1 MVEMSQEFTRMM
13 INEIESQFRQQL
25 DDQTRMFEAF
35 EELKTK
41 VRPKM
46 VVVKREL
53 ADVAKI
59 FRDFQNKYE
68 QPVFTKGL
76 EFYLKALEYESKT
89 VVDGLDEEIAFHQK
103 EIDKLEQ
110 LKLYRIKTTQDCAE
124 DITRGLID
132 QPQKMKERI
141 SLSE

>member
-13 INEIESQFRQQL
+13 INEIESLFRQQL

-59 FRDFQNKYE
+59 FRDF
-68 QPVFTKGL
+68 
-76 EFYLKALEYESKT
+76 
-89 VVDGLDEEIAFHQK
+89 
-103 EIDKLEQ
+103 
-110 LKLYRIKTTQDCAE
+110 
-124 DITRGLID
+124 
-132 QPQKMKERI
+132 
-141 SLSE
+141 